1 MRETE
6 LKVEELISYL
16 DRRGAQWTHSAEL
29 ARTFDVHK
37 RLICRMADQAEGRII
52 SSVNGYKLQDH
63 ATKSEVMQA
72 YSHLTDLITALQARA
87 NALMTRHHQQ
97 SKKTEAANNQPTLF

>member
-6 LKVEELISYL
+6 LKLEELISYL

-29 ARTFDVHK
+29 ARAFDVHK
-37 RLICRMADQAEGRII
+37 RLICRMADEADGRII

-63 ATKSEVMQA
+63 ATRIEVMQA
-72 YSHLTDLITALQARA
+72 YSHLTNLIIALQARA
-87 NALMTRHHQQ
+87 NALMSRHHQAT
-97 SKKTEAANNQPTLF
+97 KKADANNNQPTLF